1 MGRTRRM
8 LGTALLSSTL
18 LLGAAGCSSF
28 AGDSASAAST
38 SHTSTTAARTTTP
51 ADTSTSTSTSSSSS
65 TSSSPGGPLG
75 SDAAGRKLTLADF
88 FQPDSQWAEKRYD
101 IADKSQVQGIGT
113 TVQYCGTGYAP
124 RELELRLANNFD
136 ELTFSVGQANDS
148 RASDQNVTV
157 EVLGNNQQIDIRTVP
172 FNQIQEFRIPV
183 SGVNALKI
191 DLSLDEDVQNC
202 GRTGS
207 VVAVLTD
214 ITLN

>member
-1 MGRTRRM
+1 MGRTHRTLGTVLLATALL
-8 LGTALLSSTL
+8 LGTA
-18 LLGAAGCSSF
+18 ACSSF
-28 AGDSASAAST
+28 AGDSADASST
-38 SHTSTTAARTTTP
+38 SARSTSASETTSP
-51 ADTSTSTSTSSSSS
+51 ADTSTSSSTSS

-113 TVQYCGTGYAP
+113 TVQYCGAGYAP

-148 RASDQNVTV
+148 LASDQNVSV
-157 EVLGNNQQIDIRTVP
+157 EVVGNNQQIDIRSVP

>member
-1 MGRTRRM
+1 MGRTHRT
-8 LGTALLSSTL
+8 LGTALLTTAL
-18 LLGAAGCSSF
+18 LLGTAACSSF
-28 AGDSASAAST
+28 AGDSAEA
-38 SHTSTTAARTTTP
+38 STTAHRSTSASRTTTS
-51 ADTSTSTSTSSSSS
+51 AETSSSTSTSS

-75 SDAAGRKLTLADF
+75 TDAAGRKLTLADF

>member
-1 MGRTRRM
+1 M
-8 LGTALLSSTL
+8 
-18 LLGAAGCSSF
+18 
-28 AGDSASAAST
+28 
-38 SHTSTTAARTTTP
+38 
-51 ADTSTSTSTSSSSS
+51 
-65 TSSSPGGPLG
+65 
-75 SDAAGRKLTLADF
+75 
-88 FQPDSQWAEKRYD
+88 
-101 IADKSQVQGIGT
+101 
-113 TVQYCGTGYAP
+113 QYCGTGYAP

-148 RASDQNVTV
+148 LASDQNVSV
-157 EVLGNNQQIDIRTVP
+157 EVVGNNQQIDIRSVP

>member
-1 MGRTRRM
+1 MGRTPRL
-8 LGTALLSSTL
+8 LGTALLTTAL
-18 LLGAAGCSSF
+18 LLSTAACSSF
-28 AGDSASAAST
+28 AGDSADASST
-38 SHTSTTAARTTTP
+38 SAPSTSASETTSP
-51 ADTSTSTSTSSSSS
+51 ADTSTSSSTSS

-148 RASDQNVTV
+148 LASDQNVSV
-157 EVLGNNQQIDIRTVP
+157 EVVGNNQQIDIRSVP

>member
-1 MGRTRRM
+1 MGRTHRM
-8 LGTALLSSTL
+8 LGTALLTTAL
-18 LLGAAGCSSF
+18 LLTTAACSSF
-28 AGDSASAAST
+28 AGDSAEASTTSPRSTSASETTSGSATSAST
-38 SHTSTTAARTTTP
+38 STATTSA
-51 ADTSTSTSTSSSSS
+51 
-65 TSSSPGGPLG
+65 SPGGPLG
-75 SDAAGRKLTLADF
+75 TDAAGRKLTLADF
-88 FQPDSQWAEKRYD
+88 FQPDSQWSEKRYD

-113 TVQYCGTGYAP
+113 TVVQCGTNGST

-148 RASDQNVTV
+148 LASDQNVSV
-157 EVLGNNQQIDIRTVP
+157 EVLGNNQQIDIRSVP

>member
-1 MGRTRRM
+1 MGRTPRL
-8 LGTALLSSTL
+8 LGTALLTTAL
-18 LLGAAGCSSF
+18 LLGTAACSSF
-28 AGDSASAAST
+28 AGDSADAPTTARRST
-38 SHTSTTAARTTTP
+38 SASETTSSSA
-51 ADTSTSTSTSSSSS
+51 TSTSPSTSS
-65 TSSSPGGPLG
+65 TSASPGGPLG
-75 SDAAGRKLTLADF
+75 TDAAGRKLTLADF

>member
-8 LGTALLSSTL
+8 LGTALLTSTL

-28 AGDSASAAST
+28 AGDSADAST
-38 SHTSTTAARTTTP
+38 TSARSTSAPETTSPAA
-51 ADTSTSTSTSSSSS
+51 TSTSSSSSS

-191 DLSLDEDVQNC
+191 ALSLDEDVQNC

>member
-8 LGTALLSSTL
+8 LGTALLTSAL
-18 LLGAAGCSSF
+18 LLGTAACSSF
-28 AGDSASAAST
+28 AEDSASASST
-38 SHTSTTAARTTTP
+38 SRTSTSAARTTTP

-75 SDAAGRKLTLADF
+75 TESAGRPLHLNDF
-88 FQPDSQWAEKRYD
+88 FGPSQNWSEKRYD

-113 TVQYCGTGYAP
+113 MVQNCGSRYTP
-124 RELELRLANNFD
+124 QELELRLANNFD
-136 ELTFSVGQANDS
+136 QLTFSVGQANDS
-148 RASDQNVTV
+148 KASDQNVTV
-157 EVLGNNQQIDIRTVP
+157 EILGNNQQIDIRSVP
-172 FNQIQEFRIPV
+172 FNQIQQFTVPV

-191 DLSLDEDVQNC
+191 ELYLDDAVQNC

-207 VVAVLTD
+207 VIAVLTD

>member
-28 AGDSASAAST
+28 AGDSADAST
-38 SHTSTTAARTTTP
+38 TSARSTSASETT
-51 ADTSTSTSTSSSSS
+51 SSSETSTSTSSSSS

-214 ITLN
+214 ITLT

>member
-1 MGRTRRM
+1 MGRTPRL
-8 LGTALLSSTL
+8 LGTALLTTAL
-18 LLGAAGCSSF
+18 LLGTAACSSF
-28 AGDSASAAST
+28 AGDSAGASST
-38 SHTSTTAARTTTP
+38 SPRSTSASETTS

-75 SDAAGRKLTLADF
+75 TDAAGRKLTLADF
-88 FQPDSQWAEKRYD
+88 FQPDSQWSEKRYD

-113 TVQYCGTGYAP
+113 TVQYCGGGYAP

-148 RASDQNVTV
+148 LASDQNVSV
-157 EVLGNNQQIDIRTVP
+157 EVVGNNQQIDIRSVP

>member
-28 AGDSASAAST
+28 AGDSADAST
-38 SHTSTTAARTTTP
+38 TSARSTSASETT
-51 ADTSTSTSTSSSSS
+51 SSSETSTSTSSSSS

-88 FQPDSQWAEKRYD
+88 FQPDSQWAEKRYN

-148 RASDQNVTV
+148 HASDQNVTV

-214 ITLN
+214 ITLT

>member
-51 ADTSTSTSTSSSSS
+51 ADTSTSTSTSSSS
-65 TSSSPGGPLG
+65 TSSSPGGPLDTD
-75 SDAAGRKLTLADF
+75 SAGRPLTLANF
-88 FQPDSQWAEKRYD
+88 FQPDTSWLEKRYD

-113 TVQYCGTGYAP
+113 TVGNCYQGNARP
-124 RELELRLANNFD
+124 LELRLGNKFK

-148 RASDQNVTV
+148 EASDQKLVV
-157 EVLGNNQQIDIRTVP
+157 EVLANNQQVEIQSVP
-172 FNQIQEFRIPV
+172 FNQVQDFRIPV
-183 SGVNALKI
+183 DGVNALKI
-191 DLSLDEDVQNC
+191 LFYLDNTVQRC
-202 GRTGS
+202 GSGS
-207 VVAVLTD
+207 VNGVLIAPTV
-214 ITLN
+214 N